1 MIKTA
6 IAIAC
11 SLTLT
16 CGALQAQGLKVPAPS
31 TGQTIKQEFGLGNVE
46 LSYSRPSTKGRK
58 IFGDLVPF
66 NKVWRT
72 GANGAT
78 TLNFSDDV
86 IIGGK
91 TIPAGKYGLLT
102 IPAQGSWTVIITKQ
116 LDVTSPSAYK
126 EDQDVVRV
134 NVKTIALPYKVETFL
149 MQFDEIKGT
158 ECNLWIM
165 WDKTAV
171 ALPIKTEIDAKVMAQ
186 ISEAMKSEK
195 PPYFNAAM
203 YYMEAGKD
211 LKQAHEWLTKATE
224 LNPNFFW
231 VWHQKANAEAKLGL
245 KKEAIASANQS
256 LKLAQDAKNPDYVA
270 LNEKLLKTLAG
281 K

>member
-11 SLTLT
+11 SITLF

-31 TGQTIKQEFGLGNVE
+31 PAQTIKQDFGLGNIE

-66 NKVWRT
+66 DKVWRT
-72 GANGAT
+72 GANSAT
-78 TLNFSDDV
+78 TINFSDDV

-91 TIPAGKYGLLT
+91 NITAGKYGLLS
-102 IPAQGSWTVIITKQ
+102 IPGKSEWTLILTKQ

-126 EDQDVVRV
+126 QDQDVVRV
-134 NVKTIALPYKVETFL
+134 QVKPVSLKEKVETFL

-171 ALPIKTEIDAKVMAQ
+171 ALPIKTDIDGKVMAQ
-186 ISEAMKSEK
+186 IETAMKSEK

-203 YYMEAGKD
+203 YYMETGKD
-211 LKQAHEWLTKATE
+211 LKQAHEWLKKAAETS
-224 LNPNFFW
+224 PKAFW
-231 VWHQKANAEAKLGL
+231 VWHQKANVEAKLGM
-245 KKEAIASANQS
+245 KQDAIASANTS
-256 LKLAQDAKNPDYVA
+256 LKLAQEAQNPDYVA
-270 LNEKLLKTLAG
+270 LNEKLLKTL

>member
-11 SLTLT
+11 GITLY
-16 CGALQAQGLKVPAPS
+16 CGTLQAQGLKVPAPS
-31 TGQTIKQEFGLGNVE
+31 PAQTVKQDFGLGNIE
-46 LSYSRPSTKGRK
+46 LSYSRPATKGRK

-66 NKVWRT
+66 GKVWRT
-72 GANGAT
+72 GANSAT
-78 TLNFSDDV
+78 TLTFSDEV

-91 TIPAGKYGLLT
+91 TIPAGKYGLVS
-102 IPAQGSWTVIITKQ
+102 IPDAKEWTLIITKQ

-134 NVKTIALPYKVETFL
+134 KVKPVAMKEKIENF
-149 MQFDEIKGT
+149 MIQFDEIKGT
-158 ECNLWIM
+158 ECNLWIL
-165 WDKTAV
+165 WDKSAV
-171 ALPIKTEIDAKVMAQ
+171 ALPIKTDIDGKIMAQ
-186 ISEAMKSEK
+186 IETAMKSEK

-211 LKQAHEWLTKATE
+211 LKQAHAWLVKATE
-224 LNPNFFW
+224 ASPNFFW
-231 VWHQKANAEAKLGL
+231 VWHQRANAEAKLGM
-245 KKEAIASANQS
+245 KQEAIASATKSMQ
-256 LKLAQDAKNPDYVA
+256 LATEAKNPDYVA
-270 LNEKLLKTLAG
+270 LNEKLLKTL